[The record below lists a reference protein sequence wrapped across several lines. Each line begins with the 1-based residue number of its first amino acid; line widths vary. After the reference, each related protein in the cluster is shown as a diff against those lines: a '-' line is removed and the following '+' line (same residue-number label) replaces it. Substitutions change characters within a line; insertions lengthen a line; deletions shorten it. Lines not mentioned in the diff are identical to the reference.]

1 MRRAKIVATIGP
13 ASSSPERM
21 RALILAG
28 LDVIRVNMSHGAH
41 DSHAETI
48 KNARQIASARTRPIA
63 ILLDLCGPK
72 IRTGLLKDNKPVR
85 LEAGERLTIT
95 TLDIVG
101 DASIVSTSYA
111 NLPREVSEGDRILLS
126 DGLIEL
132 RVEQA
137 GEEEVVCRV
146 INGGELGEKKGINLP
161 GIKISA
167 PSLTEKDRADL
178 SFGLEQEVDYIAL
191 SFVRSARDCIVAK
204 DLIASLGSNAPLI
217 AKIEKAEALNDLDNI
232 IDACDGVMVARGDL
246 GVETAVESVPFYQKQ
261 IIAKA
266 NAAEKL
272 VITATQMLESM
283 THEPRPTRAEAS
295 DVANAVLDGTDAL
308 MLSAETAVGDYP
320 VQAIETMSRIIS
332 FTETSCYEEDH
343 YRDQIHHH
351 QTGQEG
357 RAIAEAAVF
366 AAQELRAKLIVVYS
380 KSGTMARH
388 IAALRPVQRIIA
400 FTPSEK
406 THAALAAVWGIE
418 PLLLNFSGRIA
429 DLLGRSDDALI
440 KHGLASSGETVVVM
454 AGRIPEQP
462 SISSMMK
469 LHRIGEI
476 EHAI

>member
-13 ASSSPERM
+13 ASSSPEQLH
-21 RALILAG
+21 ALIRAG

-41 DSHAETI
+41 NSHAETI
-48 KNARQIASARTRPIA
+48 RNARRIASALNRPIA

-72 IRTGLLKDNKPVR
+72 IRTGLLKENKPVK

-95 TLDIVG
+95 TRDIAG
-101 DASIVSTSYA
+101 DTSIVSTSYA
-111 NLPREVSEGDRILLS
+111 NLPRDVSEGDRILLS

-132 RVEQA
+132 RVEQVEA
-137 GEEEVVCRV
+137 EEVLCRV

-178 SFGLEQEVDYIAL
+178 RFGLEQEVDYIAL
-191 SFVRSARDCIVAK
+191 SFVRSARDCTAAK
-204 DLIASLGSNAPLI
+204 DIIASLGSNTPLI

-232 IDACDGVMVARGDL
+232 INACDGVMVARGDL

-320 VQAIETMSRIIS
+320 VQVVETMSRIIS
-332 FTETSCYEEDH
+332 FTETSCYSEDR
-343 YRDQIHHH
+343 YRDLIHHH

-357 RAIAEAAVF
+357 RAIAEAAIF
-366 AAQELRAKLIVVYS
+366 AAQELRAKIIVVYS

-388 IAALRPVQRIIA
+388 IAALRPVQQIIA
-400 FTPSEK
+400 FTPHEK
-406 THAALAAVWGIE
+406 TYASLAAVWGIE
-418 PLLLNFSGRIA
+418 PLLLDFSGRA
-429 DLLGRSDDALI
+429 THLLGRSDNALI
-440 KHGLASSGETVVVM
+440 KHGLASSGETVVAM
-454 AGRIPEQP
+454 AGRIPEHP

-476 EHAI
+476 EPTA

>member
-13 ASSSPERM
+13 ASSSPEQLH
-21 RALILAG
+21 ALIRAG
-28 LDVIRVNMSHGAH
+28 LDVVRVNMSHGAH
-41 DSHAETI
+41 KSHAETI
-48 KNARQIASARTRPIA
+48 KNARQKASALNRPIA

-72 IRTGLLKDNKPVR
+72 IRTGLLKESKPVK

-95 TLDIVG
+95 TREITG
-101 DASIVSTSYA
+101 DTSIVSTSYA
-111 NLPREVSEGDRILLS
+111 NLPRDVSEGDRILLS

-132 RVEQA
+132 RVEQV
-137 GEEEVVCRV
+137 GDEDVVCRV

-161 GIKISA
+161 GVKISA

-178 SFGLEQEVDYIAL
+178 RFGLEQEVDYIAL
-191 SFVRSARDCIVAK
+191 SFVRSARDCIAAK
-204 DLIASLGSNAPLI
+204 DIIASLGSNTPLI

-232 IDACDGVMVARGDL
+232 INACAGVMVARGDL

-320 VQAIETMSRIIS
+320 VQVVETMSRIIS
-332 FTETSCYEEDH
+332 FTETSCYSEDR
-343 YRDQIHHH
+343 YRDLIHHH
-351 QTGQEG
+351 QTGEEG
-357 RAIAEAAVF
+357 RAIAEAAIF

-400 FTPSEK
+400 FTPHEK
-406 THAALAAVWGIE
+406 TYASLAAVWGIE
-418 PLLLNFSGRIA
+418 PLLLDFSGRTTH
-429 DLLGRSDDALI
+429 LLGRSDNALI
-440 KHGLASSGETVVVM
+440 KHGMASPGETVVAM
-454 AGRIPEQP
+454 AGHIPEQP

-476 EHAI
+476 EPTA

>member
-13 ASSSPERM
+13 ASSSPEQLRGLM
-21 RALILAG
+21 LAG
-28 LDVIRVNMSHGAH
+28 IDVVRVNMSHGAH
-41 DSHAETI
+41 ESHAETI
-48 KNARQIASARTRPIA
+48 KNARQIAATLNRPIA

-72 IRTGLLKDNKPVR
+72 IRTGLLKDHKSVT
-85 LEAGERLTIT
+85 LEAGKRLTIT
-95 TLDIVG
+95 IRDITG
-101 DASIVSTSYA
+101 DSSIISTSYP
-111 NLPREVSEGDRILLS
+111 NLPQDVNEGDRILLS

-132 RVEQA
+132 LVEKSGKDDVICQ
-137 GEEEVVCRV
+137 VV
-146 INGGELGEKKGINLP
+146 NGGELGEKKGINLP

-167 PSLTEKDRADL
+167 PSFTQKDRADL
-178 SFGLEQEVDYIAL
+178 IFGLEQNVDYIAL
-191 SFVRSARDCIVAK
+191 SFVRSARDCIGAK
-204 DLIASLGSNAPLI
+204 TLLGSLGSDTPII

-232 IDACDGVMVARGDL
+232 INECDGVMVARGDL

-266 NAAEKL
+266 NVAEKL

-295 DVANAVLDGTDAL
+295 DVANAILDGTDAL

-320 VQAIETMSRIIS
+320 VQAVETMSRIIS
-332 FTETSCYEEDH
+332 FTETSCYREDR
-343 YRDQIHHH
+343 YRDLLHNH
-351 QTGQEG
+351 QTGREG

-366 AAQELRAKLIVVYS
+366 AAQELSAKLIVVYS

-388 IAALRPVQRIIA
+388 IAALRPAQRVIA
-400 FTPSEK
+400 FTPIEK
-406 THAALAAVWGIE
+406 TFASLAAVWGTE
-418 PLLLNFSGRIA
+418 PILLEFGGRSV
-429 DLLGRSDDALI
+429 DLLGRSDEALI
-440 KHGLASSGETVVVM
+440 MRGLASRGETVVAM

-476 EHAI
+476 EPVG

>member
-13 ASSSPERM
+13 ASSSPERL

-28 LDVIRVNMSHGAH
+28 LDVVRVNMSHGAH
-41 DSHAETI
+41 DSHAKTI
-48 KNARQIASARTRPIA
+48 RNARQIASALDRPIA

-72 IRTGLLKDNKPVR
+72 IRTGLLKDHKPVK
-85 LEAGERLTIT
+85 LEVGERLTIT
-95 TLDIVG
+95 TRDIAG

-111 NLPREVSEGDRILLS
+111 NLPRDLSEGDRILLS

-137 GEEEVVCRV
+137 GKEDVICRV

-161 GIKISA
+161 GLKISA

-191 SFVRSARDCIVAK
+191 SFVRSARDCLAAK
-204 DLIASLGSNAPLI
+204 DLIASLGDHTPLI

-232 IDACDGVMVARGDL
+232 ISVCDGVMVARGDL

-320 VQAIETMSRIIS
+320 VQVVETMSRIIS
-332 FTETSCYEEDH
+332 FTETSCHSEDH
-343 YRDQIHHH
+343 YRDLIHHH

-366 AAQELRAKLIVVYS
+366 AAQELRAQLIVVYS

-388 IAALRPVQRIIA
+388 IAALRPAQRLIA
-400 FTPSEK
+400 FTPQEK
-406 THAALAAVWGIE
+406 TYAALAAVWGIE
-418 PLLLNFSGRIA
+418 PLLLDFGGRAA

-440 KHGLASSGETVVVM
+440 KHGLASPGETVVAM

-469 LHRIGEI
+469 LHRIREI
-476 EHAI
+476 KPAL